1 MHDENES
8 SYNVSYSGRG
18 SHILIMILINEEA
31 CPWKAT
37 WRDAMQGRL
46 YLEGWHSTNV
56 TLGRFLPSMSCVV
69 KLPNNCGLSELYLKY
84 YE

>member
-1 MHDENES
+1 MKMS
-8 SYNVSYSGRG
+8 QVTMF
-18 SHILIMILINEEA
+18 HIVAGEATQLIMILINEEA